1 VLNFTRRHGGTAA
14 HPDFRILPSG
24 ALAQYGSLPACL
36 WGSAAMLALCLAL
49 VFLLPA
55 EIGVRRGATM
65 AAE

>member
-1 VLNFTRRHGGTAA
+1 VTSRDKYGG
-14 HPDFRILPSG
+14 
-24 ALAQYGSLPACL
+24 LPACL

-55 EIGVRRGATM
+55 GLEARRPLPVS

>member
-1 VLNFTRRHGGTAA
+1 MLNFTRRHGGTAA

-36 WGSAAMLALCLAL
+36 WGSAAMLALCLTL

-55 EIGVRRGATM
+55 LM
-65 AAE
+65 AIALAAQRL